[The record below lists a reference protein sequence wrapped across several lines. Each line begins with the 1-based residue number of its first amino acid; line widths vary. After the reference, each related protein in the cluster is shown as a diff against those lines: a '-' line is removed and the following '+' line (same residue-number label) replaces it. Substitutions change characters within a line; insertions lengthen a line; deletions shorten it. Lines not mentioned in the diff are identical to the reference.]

1 MAKEFIGCKRKKE
14 RKKNFFS
21 PKMLQLHQF
30 STLDKAKERKGVEGA
45 DLDM

>member
-14 RKKNFFS
+14 RKDFFS

>member
-1 MAKEFIGCKRKKE
+1 MAVKKKEKKE
-14 RKKNFFS
+14 RKHFFS